1 MAGLGAFITIA
12 ALAIDAFSQATIN
25 LGSCNITT
33 DFGIAEVSRTNN
45 YSGNPQQRDSSL
57 DAAPDTSNQKMQKAI
72 NKGLVD
78 PPKAGELINFA
89 CTSRNC
95 TFTQNGGGG
104 YFSSLGICYS
114 CEDIT
119 DKAVFEL
126 FTNKSASA
134 SNVSTWYLPW
144 SKNKTDERILQ
155 GEGGGTLL
163 TMTPTP
169 SEAYNNSSPPI
180 YSFDILSLTSFKCD
194 SCGPGNSPMN
204 RKPFAAQCRIDPCV
218 RNYQATVTDGNY
230 TEKVEGGE
238 QLLKRRPAT
247 LDEPRNETSF
257 SLLPE
262 TVLIDGTE
270 EKCKEVDER
279 TSNSVRVGFKD
290 GIFREIFDNS
300 TEISHSEKLTWK
312 RYPRECVWVVD
323 RSSWRG
329 MRETMTDFLSGKMTA
344 PEAESFQC
352 AQGSVWGQQLFAS
365 GNASMSTVNNM
376 VAGLADSMTATI
388 RNDAYGTSEEL
399 RKNVPANLKAATGH
413 VIITQTCIYVQW
425 GYIAYPIALLALQL
439 IFSTLVLVACSQ
451 RRRSG
456 DGPSRAVWK
465 SSPLALLF
473 HGLDEDLQARS
484 QNLETVR
491 QMNSL
496 ANDVKVRLVPMNNS
510 QRKGW
515 HFAGV

>member
-1 MAGLGAFITIA
+1 M
-12 ALAIDAFSQATIN
+12 ALAISRQ
-25 LGSCNITT
+25 S
-33 DFGIAEVSRTNN
+33 FGIAEVSRTNN

-57 DAAPDTSNQKMQKAI
+57 DAAPITSNQKMRKAI

-78 PPKAGELINFA
+78 PPKAGELINFT

-95 TFTQNGGGG
+95 TLTQNGGGG
-104 YFSSLGICYS
+104 FFSSLGICYS
-114 CEDIT
+114 CRDIT

-126 FTNKSASA
+126 FTNKSAAA
-134 SNVSTWYLPW
+134 SNISTWHLSW

-155 GEGGGTLL
+155 GEGGGMLL

-169 SEAYNNSSPPI
+169 SRAYDSSSPPI

-194 SCGPGNSPMN
+194 SCGPGNSPMT

-218 RNYQATVTDGNY
+218 KKYQATVTDGIY
-230 TEKVEGGE
+230 TEKAEDDV

-247 LDEPRNETSF
+247 LDESENENSF
-257 SLLPE
+257 SLL
-262 TVLIDGTE
+262 TDSVLVDGTE
-270 EKCKEVDER
+270 KTCKEVDER
-279 TSNSVRVGFKD
+279 SSNSVRIGFRDD
-290 GIFREIFDNS
+290 GFREIFDNS

-312 RYPRECVWVVD
+312 SYPQECVWVVD
-323 RSSWRG
+323 RSSWQG
-329 MRETMTDFLSGKMTA
+329 MRETMTEFLSGKMTT
-344 PEAESFQC
+344 PEAESHQWV
-352 AQGSVWGQQLFAS
+352 QGSVWGQQLFAS
-365 GNASMSTVNNM
+365 GNASMSTVNNV

-388 RNDAYGTSEEL
+388 RNDPYGTSEEL
-399 RKNVPANLKAATGH
+399 SSNVPVNLRAATGH
-413 VIITQTCIYVQW
+413 VIVTQTCIYVQW
-425 GYIAYPIALLALQL
+425 GYIAYPIALLALQW
-439 IFSTLVLVACSQ
+439 IFSTLVLVACSK

-456 DGPSRAVWK
+456 DGPDRAVWK

-496 ANDVKVRLVPMNNS
+496 ANDIKVRLVPMKDS
-510 QRKGW
+510 QRNGW